1 MFAGCKPRF
10 LCTGNDRFPGVYREG
25 KPPDNGTNTFIN
37 RLESK
42 RKSWIIL
49 LEHV

>member
-1 MFAGCKPRF
+1 MGEGWVWMDGKRVWMD
-10 LCTGNDRFPGVYREG
+10 GKG

-42 RKSWIIL
+42 GKFWIIL
-49 LEHV
+49 LEYV